1 MKRKQGLCWAHI
13 LRTYGGAYVAFHFR
27 NLDGGVVVLDLDGE
41 LDRHLGV
48 RELHS
53 AVASIKPNSAT
64 RLVMNFKSVSY
75 ICSEAVGL
83 ICMLAE
89 EVRKA
94 GGCAACCSVVGL
106 PKDVFEILG
115 VTKILAM
122 HDTEAAACS
131 AVMSGRSKKS

>member
-1 MKRKQGLCWAHI
+1 MTARE
-13 LRTYGGAYVAFHFR
+13 RSVAFHFR

-48 RELHS
+48 RELHN
-53 AVASIKPNSAT
+53 AVALIKPSAGT
-64 RLVMNFKSVSY
+64 RLVMNFKTVSY

-94 GGCAACCSVVGL
+94 GGRAACCSVAGL

-122 HDTEAAACS
+122 HETEADACT
-131 AVMSGRSKKS
+131 AVLTGPARKS